1 MANGAKNWLRGRR
14 VVLLTSEIWI
24 SKIRASLKS
33 IYMICQS
40 QPLSIGGS
48 RHFVGSP
55 LQKKGGAKK
64 GRSAKDGSAKDGSAK
79 DGSAKDGSA
88 KDGSAKDGSAKDGS
102 AKDGSTTHTDHT
114 TRPQPDPSP
123 TPNRP

>member
-24 SKIRASLKS
+24 SKIRASRKS

-40 QPLSIGGS
+40 QPLSIGGF

-64 GRSAKDGSAKDGSAK
+64 GESDLIAPTRRHVFNRRASAFDRAI
-79 DGSAKDGSA
+79 
-88 KDGSAKDGSAKDGS
+88 
-102 AKDGSTTHTDHT
+102 
-114 TRPQPDPSP
+114 
-123 TPNRP
+123 